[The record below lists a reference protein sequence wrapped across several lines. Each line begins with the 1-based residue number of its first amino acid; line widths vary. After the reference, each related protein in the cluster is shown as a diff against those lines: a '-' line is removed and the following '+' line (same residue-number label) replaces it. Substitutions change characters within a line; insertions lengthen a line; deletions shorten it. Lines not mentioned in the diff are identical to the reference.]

1 MIKIKE
7 NIETLQNK
15 ISRPV
20 SMYDFEKK
28 RQSWS
33 YLITEIVIE
42 TQPHN

>member
-28 RQSWS
+28 KSWS

-42 TQPHN
+42 TQPHY